1 MKPLTIGQ
9 VAQRAGISVEA
20 IRYYEKQELLAKPVR
35 NASGYRQYSLEAVR
49 RLRFIQRA
57 KDLGFTLREVREL
70 LALRAEPGVSCA
82 DVRQQAT
89 DKITGIDQKL
99 RRLTQMRDALQ
110 TLADECD
117 TKTPLSECP
126 ILEALEREEE
136 RQGDTD

>member
-1 MKPLTIGQ
+1 MKPLSIGQ
-9 VAQRAGISVEA
+9 VAKQAGISVET
-20 IRYYEKQELLAKPVR
+20 IRYYEKQGLLAKPGR
-35 NASGYRQYSLEAVR
+35 SASGYRQYAVQAVR

-82 DVRQQAT
+82 DVRKQAM
-89 DKITGIDQKL
+89 DKISGIERKV

-126 ILEALEREEE
+126 ILEALQREEE